1 MATADMIG
9 SGPQQNPPMQPLF
22 PPLLTTT
29 LGLCPE
35 CLRVLPAELLRRE
48 DGVYLEKQC
57 PEHGPSRT
65 VIWRGAPLL
74 DAWRRN
80 KTPTPPAEP
89 YSGQG
94 RGCPWDCGLC
104 ARHRQRSCTVL
115 VEVTERCNLRCPIC
129 FADAGSKAATD
140 PDLAALDDRLSRAF
154 ARSGPVPVQLSGG
167 EPTMRDDLPEVVAL
181 ARRIG
186 FSHVQLNTN
195 GLRLARKS
203 DYAET
208 LRDAGVSWV
217 FLQFD
222 GTEDA
227 VYTRLRGR
235 PLLKEKQTAIQ
246 ACGRVGLGV
255 VLVPTVV
262 PGVNDHDLG
271 GLIRFAAER
280 VPTVRGVHFQPVSYF
295 GRYPQ
300 PPGDEQRITLPE
312 IMRGLEM
319 QTNGRIRVEHLRP
332 PGCEHERCSFHGNYL
347 VRPDGS
353 LSSIGPSSC
362 CGPDYTGRDFSG
374 PESGARAAVDV
385 VARQWSAPRPTE
397 EIPAS
402 PDDQG
407 PGSLDAFLQQARRT
421 LAVTGMAFQDAWT
434 LDLERLK
441 GCCIHVA
448 APDGRLVPFCAWNLT
463 SRTGQSPHRQEAWPC

>member
-1 MATADMIG
+1 M
-9 SGPQQNPPMQPLF
+9 
-22 PPLLTTT
+22 
-29 LGLCPE
+29 
-35 CLRVLPAELLRRE
+35 
-48 DGVYLEKQC
+48 YLEKQC

-104 ARHRQRSCTVL
+104 ASHRQRSCTVL
-115 VEVTERCNLRCPIC
+115 VEVTERCNLRCPVC

-154 ARSGPVPVQLSGG
+154 VRSGPVPVQLSGG

-195 GLRLARKS
+195 GLRLARNS

-222 GTEDA
+222 GTDDE
-227 VYTRLRGR
+227 VYTRLRGQ
-235 PLLKEKQTAIQ
+235 PLLQEKQTAIQ

-300 PPGDEQRITLPE
+300 PPGDGQRITLPE

-319 QTNGRIRVEHLRP
+319 QTIGLIRVGHLRP

-347 VRPDGS
+347 VRTDGS
-353 LSSIGPSSC
+353 LSSLGPSSC
-362 CGPDYTGRDFSG
+362 CGPDYTDQDFSG
-374 PESGARAAVDV
+374 PESGARAALNV
-385 VARQWSAPRPTE
+385 VARQWSAPRSPE
-397 EIPAS
+397 DSIPS
-402 PDDQG
+402 PDTAP
-407 PGSLDAFLQQARRT
+407 PGSLEAFLQQARRT

-463 SRTGQSPHRQEAWPC
+463 SRMGQSPHRRGAWPC

>member
-1 MATADMIG
+1 M
-9 SGPQQNPPMQPLF
+9 
-22 PPLLTTT
+22 
-29 LGLCPE
+29 
-35 CLRVLPAELLRRE
+35 
-48 DGVYLEKQC
+48 YLEKHC
-57 PEHGPSRT
+57 PDHGSSRT
-65 VIWRGAPLL
+65 VIWRGVPLL
-74 DAWRRN
+74 DDWRRD
-80 KTPTPPAEP
+80 KKPTTPAAPHP
-89 YSGQG
+89 GQG
-94 RGCPWDCGLC
+94 QGCPWDCGLC

-115 VEVTERCNLRCPIC
+115 VEVTGRCNLRCPIC

-140 PDLAALDDRLSRAF
+140 PDLVALDDRLSRAF

-167 EPTMRDDLPEVVAL
+167 EPTMRDDLPEVIAL

-195 GLRLARKS
+195 GLRLAWES

-208 LRDAGVSWV
+208 LRDAGVSWI

-222 GTEDA
+222 GTDDA
-227 VYTRLRGR
+227 VFTRLRGR
-235 PLLKEKQTAIQ
+235 ALLQEKLAAIQ
-246 ACGRVGLGV
+246 ACGRAGLGV

-300 PPGDEQRITLPE
+300 PPKDEQRITLPE
-312 IMRGLEM
+312 IMHGLEQ
-319 QTNGRIRVEHLRP
+319 QTNGQIRLEHLRP

-353 LSSIGPSSC
+353 LSSLGSPPSC
-362 CGPDYTGRDFSG
+362 CGPGSSPDSSG
-374 PESGARAAVDV
+374 PDSGARAAVNV

-397 EIPAS
+397 EFPAS
-402 PDDQG
+402 PDDQS